1 MQVSARLAG
10 VNPEP
15 GLRERKKQR
24 TRETIARVALDLF
37 EERGYQATTLDD
49 IAEAADVS
57 TRTIFSYYPSKEE
70 ILFAD
75 FTEMKAALTRALN
88 ERPHGADALETLRTF
103 ILSMEK
109 DELHLRRVQ
118 IVRRDETLQ
127 SRERARLA
135 EVETLVAAAIA
146 RDLNAADDDLRP
158 RLIAGSLIAAF
169 DALDARPDT
178 VAREDLEALIDPVF
192 AFLRG
197 GLDALKESNRA

>member
-1 MQVSARLAG
+1 M
-10 VNPEP
+10 ETKP

-37 EERGYQATTLDD
+37 EEHGYQATTLDD
-49 IAEAADVS
+49 IAQAADVS
-57 TRTIFSYYPSKEE
+57 TRTIFAYYPSKED

-75 FTEMKAALTRALN
+75 FPQMKAALARALD
-88 ERPHGADALETLRTF
+88 ERPHGADALDTLRSF
-103 ILSMEK
+103 ILSIEK

-118 IVRRDETLQ
+118 IVRHDETLQ

-135 EVETLVAAAIA
+135 EIEALVAAAIA

-169 DALDARPDT
+169 DALDTRPDT
-178 VAREDLEALIDPVF
+178 AAPEDLEALIDPVF
-192 AFLRG
+192 TFLRG
-197 GLDALKESNRA
+197 GLDALHESNRA